1 LKNAYALEVEKCENL
16 SRELSICNDSIS
28 CLRIEN
34 ASLNAKIEELSAC
47 NVPTSTVDMSPFA
60 LDVEMLTLML

>member
-1 LKNAYALEVEKCENL
+1 MPYLGFT
-16 SRELSICNDSIS
+16 DSIS

-34 ASLNAKIEELSAC
+34 ASLNTKIEELSAC